1 MFMLGMPP
9 SDGWDPAQPY
19 GARRG
24 RRKLYRLR
32 VAPGTDLTYVPAA
45 GRQAFTRLYDPVVAL
60 TMREAAWRPLLV
72 EAVAA
77 GLPAGG
83 VVVDV
88 GAGTGALALR
98 IAARRADARVVA
110 VDGDEGVLAIARAKP
125 GAAAVDWRHGLAGRL
140 PLDDAEADAAVL
152 SLVLHHLTPEARRAA
167 LADLLRV
174 VRPGGVLHV
183 ADWGRPRGWLPRLG
197 FAALRLLDGREN
209 TREHAE
215 GRLAAMLA
223 EAGFDRVDLRRRL
236 WTTWGT
242 LELWTAARPLPA

>member
-1 MFMLGMPP
+1 M
-9 SDGWDPAQPY
+9 DPAQPY
-19 GARRG
+19 GSRRG
-24 RRKLYRLR
+24 RRKGYRLR
-32 VAPGTDLTYVPAA
+32 VAPGTDLAYVPAA

-60 TMREAAWRPLLV
+60 TMRESAWRPLLV
-72 EAVAA
+72 ERAA
-77 GLPAGG
+77 ANLPDGG
-83 VVVDV
+83 VVLDV
-88 GAGTGALALR
+88 GTGTGALALR
-98 IAARRADARVVA
+98 IARRRPDARVVA
-110 VDGDEGVLAIARAKP
+110 VDGDERVLAIARGKP
-125 GAAAVDWRHGLAGRL
+125 GADAVEWRTGLAGRL
-140 PLDDAEADAAVL
+140 PLEDAEADAAVL

-174 VRPGGVLHV
+174 LRPGGTLHV

-223 EAGFDRVDLRRRL
+223 EAGFESVTLTRRL

-242 LELWTAARPLPA
+242 LELLTAARPLAA